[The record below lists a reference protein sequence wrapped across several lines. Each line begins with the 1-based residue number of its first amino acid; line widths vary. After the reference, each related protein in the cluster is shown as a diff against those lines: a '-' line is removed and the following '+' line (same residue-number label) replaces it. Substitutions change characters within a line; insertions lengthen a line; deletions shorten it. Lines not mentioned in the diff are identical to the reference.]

1 MLLSLLLAAV
11 RFRDQPGP
19 EPGAVTSR
27 WVMAAS
33 LREQERRSNP
43 DTFTSEQ
50 VQEGASTRFLAELHV
65 CGADAFI
72 IQVEGEA
79 AAAGRLRL

>member
-1 MLLSLLLAAV
+1 
-11 RFRDQPGP
+11 
-19 EPGAVTSR
+19 
-27 WVMAAS
+27 MAAS
-33 LREQERRSNP
+33 LREQERRSNA

-50 VQEGASTRFLAELHV
+50 VPEGASTRFLAELHV
-65 CGADAFI
+65 GGADAFI